1 MCYFCGMDGRLRSRL
16 PVLNSLLPGPR
27 LRPVRPGSDL
37 LNADAPEPPID
48 RGGLPRVRP
57 NEIAL
62 MFSGGV
68 DSTASAVMLA
78 EHYDKVHL
86 VTYRNGYGHWYHHR
100 SQMRVDKLNR
110 RLGERF
116 THSLITTKGYFDD
129 VVVDSV
135 LADYKRYRSGFIWF
149 MGCKMAMHMRTIL
162 FCLEHGLLRATDGS
176 NSDTAEMVEQSLLSL
191 SLIRFFYE
199 DHTVDFGT
207 PVYEVR
213 RAESRELIRELDIRM
228 GVQVMDRHLC
238 IQPTCVAGELYY
250 LPYLLMNKPVNHDE
264 RQVSR
269 FIEEKEAICRRIMSA
284 YFEGRGID
292 LDALLAD
299 RKRQIEQLGASEGE
313 G

>member
-1 MCYFCGMDGRLRSRL
+1 
-16 PVLNSLLPGPR
+16 VLNSLLPGPR
-27 LRPVRPGSDL
+27 LEPIRPGSDL
-37 LNADAPEPPID
+37 LNADAPEPPLAPG
-48 RGGLPRVRP
+48 RFPRVKR

-100 SQMRVDKLNR
+100 SQMRVDELNR
-110 RLGERF
+110 RLGDRF
-116 THSLITTKGYFDD
+116 TFSLVSTKGYFDD
-129 VVVDSV
+129 VVVNSV

-162 FCLEHGLLRATDGS
+162 FCLEHGLSHATDGS

-207 PVYEVR
+207 PVYEIR

-264 RQVSR
+264 QQVSR
-269 FIEEKEAICRRIMSA
+269 FIEEKETICRRIMGA
-284 YFEGRGID
+284 YLEGRGID

-299 RKRQIEQLGASEGE
+299 RRQQLEQLRAGE
-313 G
+313 GVS